1 MSKKLDVKLEANTEL
16 YLKYDST
23 TNNFYILNLSDASLS
38 DSDKEKIN
46 KVDTL
51 EKQLNDTKTELSNL
65 QESLNGYVFDTQD
78 FTSTDGIVPNTVVKN
93 TKAIIKEVTGAST
106 RSTYDINNI
115 TIDGDTINFRQ
126 LVKVEQFD
134 NSQMKTIDECTI
146 KIFAD
151 STRTSGSTIISEPFR
166 LYIDNIYFIT
176 AMINNDNNEHISLQ
190 LQYKDSLEKVTDVGY
205 TFGLNDYMFM
215 CTKDLEVQL
224 VFTWDAALT
233 EDIYISPQIINVTN
247 DYIDWSQW
255 TEDELPDVG
264 NGIGLGNDCGA
275 CAEIKKRFPYMPY
288 PYVKG
293 VAKTNTFDK
302 IILRTSNLV
311 DYTKFNPTA
320 TVDGLTFTNNGD
332 GSITVTGTGSGEFVV
347 ETWEHNEDNFRLFPP
362 FVNYCLCGGAAN
374 NTEYELKFYLDD
386 HYRSTTTYPDVDKA
400 NGQTII
406 TQNYITNASGS
417 LSINITK
424 EVNSE
429 PSNYCLGSKLVICIN
444 NKTSTDG
451 LTFWPQLIDLNNY
464 LNKDGEIS
472 NATIWQSARLYF
484 STYEK
489 YKELVIDLPKT
500 EKLFSSTDRFY
511 TCRACDILAITTD
524 CPKSIDEDPTL
535 WTRGLNKIMRT
546 HIYKEIPI
554 TDPSITINAID
565 DNTGLYNYNIT
576 YDKSLDA
583 TGWPYIDTTNSVNYR
598 VMPLDNGCEFIR
610 AESSTQSLIT
620 EEMVGLDSVLQQGF
634 FNNGSNT
641 VKLAYFED
649 TSELSGEIITS
660 AEDLKN
666 LLFSRNVAVLGECY
680 PSLQSDAA
688 YSFET
693 ITTLSNEILRNEGWR
708 NVKTNNVNYKYASRN
723 LGKAN
728 PVNIKSVVFNK
739 IKTSSDEL
747 NFEKPIY
754 LTNRDSNTSGA
765 EDSLIYGKF
774 FSNRDDKRFYVRY
787 WNWVYSINMGDP
799 IQMFE
804 AYSKKNKHDTLKPFR
819 GSFYKINVNLAVISN
834 EAIIDNN
841 YTMENPVRVLNS
853 NYCDFGNY
861 MYPYSPG
868 TAIAF
873 SSEYMWSQA
882 AMLKF
887 LGTKII
893 WTLGLDDEDLVSETN
908 GKTAITVKPG
918 DKIEFYYDD
927 KPTPA
932 EPKQITLTGV
942 VKKLNS

>member
-1 MSKKLDVKLEANTEL
+1 MSKKLDVKLDANTGL

-65 QESLNGYVFDTQD
+65 QESLNGYVFGTQD
-78 FTSTDGIVPNTVVKN
+78 FTITDGIVPDTVVKN

-106 RSTYDINNI
+106 RSIYDINNI

-126 LVKVEQFD
+126 LVKVKQFD
-134 NSQMKTIDECTI
+134 DSLMKTIDECTI

-151 STRTSGSTIISEPFR
+151 STRTSGNIVISEPFR

-176 AMINNDNNEHISLQ
+176 AMSNNTNLKLK
-190 LQYKDSLEKVTDVGY
+190 LQYKDSLNFADDVY
-205 TFGLNDYMFM
+205 TFGLSDYMFM
-215 CTKDLEVQL
+215 NVNDLEVQL
-224 VFTWDAALT
+224 VVEWQNALT

-255 TEDELPDVG
+255 TEDELIDAG

-275 CAEIKKRFPYMPY
+275 CAEVRRRFPYMPY
-288 PYVKG
+288 PYAKG
-293 VAKTNTFDK
+293 VAKTNIFDK

-320 TVDGLTFTNNGD
+320 TVGGLTFKNNGD

-347 ETWEHNEDNFRLFPP
+347 ETWEHSEDNFRLFPP
-362 FVNYCLCGGAAN
+362 FVNYCLCGGAVN
-374 NTEYELKFYLDD
+374 NTEYKLKFYLDD
-386 HYRSTTTYPDVDKA
+386 HYRSTETYPDVDKA

-406 TQNYITNASGS
+406 TQNYITNTSGN

-444 NKTSTDG
+444 NKTSTNS

-464 LNKDGEIS
+464 LNKDEEIS
-472 NATIWQSARLYF
+472 DAIINQSALLYF
-484 STYEK
+484 NAYEK
-489 YKELVIDLPKT
+489 YKELIIDLPKT
-500 EKLFSSTDRFY
+500 EKLFSATDRFY

-535 WTRGLNKIMRT
+535 WTRGLNKVMRT
-546 HIYKEIPI
+546 HVYKEIPI
-554 TDPSITINAID
+554 TDPSITVEAIAN
-565 DNTGLYNYNIT
+565 NTGLYNYNIT
-576 YDKSLDA
+576 YDKSLDTA
-583 TGWPYIDTTNSVNYR
+583 GWPYIDTTNSVNYR

-610 AESSTQSLIT
+610 AESSSQSLIT
-620 EEMVGLDSVLQQGF
+620 EQMVGLDSALQQGF
-634 FNNGSNT
+634 FSSSSSA
-641 VKLAYFED
+641 VELAYFED

-666 LLFSRNVAVLGECY
+666 LLYSRNISVLGMCY
-680 PSLQSDAA
+680 PSLTSDTT

-693 ITTLSNEILRNEGWR
+693 ITTLSDEILRDAGWR
-708 NVKTNNVNYKYASRN
+708 NVKTNNINYKYASRN
-723 LGKAN
+723 FGKAN
-728 PVNIKSVVFNK
+728 PVNIKSVAFNK
-739 IKTSSDEL
+739 IKTPNDEL
-747 NFEKPIY
+747 NFKNPIY
-754 LTNRDSNTSGA
+754 LMNRNLNTSGT
-765 EDSLIYGKF
+765 EDSFIYDKF
-774 FSNRDDKRFYVRY
+774 FSGRDDKRFYTHY
-787 WNWVYSINMGDP
+787 WNWVYSINMSDP
-799 IQMFE
+799 IQTFE
-804 AYSKKNKHDTLKPFR
+804 AYSKKNKHGTLKPFR
-819 GSFYKINVNLAVISN
+819 GSFYQINVNLAVTSN
-834 EAIIDNN
+834 EAIIDNTF
-841 YTMENPVRVLNS
+841 TMQDPVRRLNS
-853 NYCDFGNY
+853 SYCDFGNY
-861 MYPYSPG
+861 MYPYSQG

-873 SSEYMWSQA
+873 SSEYMWTQA

-893 WTLGLDDEDLVSETN
+893 WTLGLDDDELATETN
-908 GKTAITVKPG
+908 GKTTITVKPG

-927 KPTPA
+927 KPTPV